1 MQIIRIVP
9 TIKHYAWGS
18 RTYLPDLLDVEPDGE
33 PWAELWVGTH
43 PAGMSLVAK
52 DDDCIPLSDIL
63 GHLGTAGTQNG
74 GLSFLCKILA
84 IDAPLSIQCHPT
96 REQAVEGFRREETAG
111 IALDSPERNYKDSNH
126 KPEII
131 CAITPMTALSGL
143 RDPQDIL
150 SGFDRLGSQ
159 FFMSELRSILT
170 DDQYGTAERLRA
182 FVMTILRLEGDRR
195 VRFTEEIKQG
205 LETLASSDLMS
216 PELDL
221 MRRLLHYYPEDP
233 AICAPLY
240 LHLYSISPGEAL
252 YQKAGVLHAYM
263 EGVGMELMANSDNVL
278 RGGLTPKHID
288 HEELDRIVDWE
299 PSGHVQLEPE
309 QRADGAMVY
318 QTPAQ
323 EFELTRF
330 TVGSGDQYRIIPDSP
345 VFLICVS
352 GKCELLH
359 FEQACENGQ
368 FAAASGPLRTQLDKG
383 DILCVIPSGSHI
395 GLDLC
400 GDGEVFLAGAPGAL
414 TAKGLRS

>member
-18 RTYLPDLLDVEPDGE
+18 RSYLPDLLDVEPDGE

-43 PAGMSLVAK
+43 PAGMSLVEQ
-52 DDDCIPLSDIL
+52 DDDCVPLSEIL
-63 GHLGTAGTQNG
+63 GHLGTAGALNG
-74 GLSFLCKILA
+74 GLPFLCKILA
-84 IDAPLSIQCHPT
+84 IDTPLSIQCHPT
-96 REQAVEGFRREETAG
+96 REQAVEGFLREESAG
-111 IALDSPERNYKDSNH
+111 VALDSPERNYKDLNH

-159 FFMSELRSILT
+159 FFRSELRPILT
-170 DDQYGTAERLRA
+170 DDQCDTGERLRT

-205 LETLASSDLMS
+205 LETLAASDFKS

-221 MRRLLHYYPEDP
+221 MRRLVDYYPDDP

-240 LHLYSISPGEAL
+240 LHLYTISPGEAL

-288 HEELDRIVDWE
+288 HEELDRIVVWE
-299 PSGHVQLEPE
+299 PSAHVHIDPE
-309 QRADGAMVY
+309 HRDDGSMVY
-318 QTPAQ
+318 HTPAQ

-330 TVGSGDQYRIIPDSP
+330 TVGSGDRYRIVPDSP
-345 VFLICVS
+345 VFLLCVS
-352 GKCELLH
+352 GTCELLNH
-359 FEQACENGQ
+359 ERECETGEY
-368 FAAASGPLRTQLDKG
+368 AAASGPLRTQLDKG
-383 DILCVIPSGSHI
+383 GILCVIPSGSII
-395 GLDLC
+395 GLDLR
-400 GDGEVFLAGAPGAL
+400 GEGEVFLAGAPGAL
-414 TAKGLRS
+414 TAEGLSS